1 MERERDIEQTA
12 YTPEQLIRYC
22 RYYHG
27 EPFDEFGKGSSGQM
41 VPLFKEYEFHW
52 CTNLHQDKH
61 LLMSLIAEY
70 IDAGLELFRADDGVP
85 MSLKALLFN
94 RYEHWAEGSPESFKV
109 WYRREYFAKSQ
120 DIPEVLRE
128 HSHRPK
134 RVLLV
139 GDYQRQRDLIQRLCG
154 TYGTTWF
161 QEYTG
166 GKLNRINAESC
177 GAYRL
182 FFIDG
187 YHIHANETDY
197 WDLILVLPNFDETV
211 QEFLAGKPKAYFTS
225 YLNDATDEQIYH
237 QAVNTIFQTL
247 RIRPEDD

>member
-1 MERERDIEQTA
+1 MERERDTEQTA

-27 EPFDEFGKGSSGQM
+27 EPFDEFSKDSSNQM
-41 VPLFKEYEFHW
+41 ISLFKEYEFHW
-52 CTNLHQDKH
+52 CNNVHRDRH
-61 LLMSLIAEY
+61 MLMSLLEEY
-70 IDAGLELFRADDGVP
+70 IGAGLELFRADDGVP

-94 RYEHWAEGSPESFKV
+94 RYEHWAEGSPESFKA
-109 WYRREYFAKSQ
+109 WYRREYYAKSL

-128 HSHRPK
+128 LGHRPK

-139 GDYQRQRDLIQRLCG
+139 GDYQRQHDLILRLCE

-187 YHIHANETDY
+187 YHIHAIETDY
-197 WDLILVLPNFDETV
+197 WDLILVLPNYDGTV
-211 QEFLAGKPKAYFTS
+211 QEFLDGEPRSCFTS
-225 YLNDATDEQIYH
+225 YLKEGTDEEMYN
-237 QAVNTIFQTL
+237 QAVNAIFQTL
-247 RIRPEDD
+247 RIKPEDD